1 MQQFGLTKCEENIQ
15 YDIVMSVTKEQVC
28 GFCWFSVVN

>member
-15 YDIVMSVTKEQVC
+15 YDIVTKEQAC
-28 GFCWFSVVN
+28 EFCWFSVN

>member
-15 YDIVMSVTKEQVC
+15 YDIVTKKKVC
-28 GFCWFSVVN
+28 EFCWLSVVN